1 MGPRPTTGAASG
13 GQKGAGEGGK
23 DDVKRASRSK
33 SRFSAKK
40 NGLKSQVES
49 RAFFPG
55 DSGNGIEVASANMKS
70 LRLGRATVNM
80 FLEGRTFIAL

>member
-40 NGLKSQVES
+40 NGLKSKAERFSPAILEMGLKS
-49 RAFFPG
+49 R
-55 DSGNGIEVASANMKS
+55 VQ
-70 LRLGRATVNM
+70 T
-80 FLEGRTFIAL
+80 